1 MERERA
7 PNRWEPWRF
16 RIVGVELDDGHL
28 ASHLASLP
36 GDLPLDLQTPRVL
49 RDDGHHALWAFPG
62 FTVEL
67 HPDQAEG
74 YVLNLTSGQ
83 PVWFVM
89 WRIDDEDPSRAWPEI
104 VTLSYHEAGR
114 WLDAQERVDN
124 WPLPMSVVGLLQAYA
139 DEHYKPEPR
148 KRRRPTSF
156 QAPEE
161 RGERS

>member
-1 MERERA
+1 M
-7 PNRWEPWRF
+7 
-16 RIVGVELDDGHL
+16 
-28 ASHLASLP
+28 
-36 GDLPLDLQTPRVL
+36 
-49 RDDGHHALWAFPG
+49 
-62 FTVEL
+62 EL

-89 WRIDDEDPSRAWPEI
+89 WRVDDEDPSRAWPEI

-124 WPLPMSVVGLLQAYA
+124 WPLPADVVELLQA

-148 KRRRPTSF
+148 KRQRPASF
-156 QAPEE
+156 RAPEE
-161 RGERS
+161 RGGRR